1 MNKIYHLE
9 GIRGVGALIVFV
21 CHFQIVFMPEFYT
34 HLHWWL
40 VPHMRLGLVKFLVNF
55 VNLMI
60 VGNMFLHI
68 FWALS
73 AYVIFAK
80 FFKYNTQ
87 SSALLSNSVKR
98 YIRLMIPCAVSIFF
112 SYIIFKA
119 GLIYVRQIPVQT
131 LQQNLYLIPPSFL
144 HALKTSVWSTLFD
157 YDYFSSYNGPLWTIQ
172 REFYGSVFCYAL
184 FGVIGKSNNR
194 TWFYTIIFACVWVLK
209 IYWLNS
215 FLFGYLLCDIDFSDR
230 KDNSALA
237 RFVQNLDYYLT
248 KHQGVLLALFTVVY
262 VAGRVVIYRN
272 LERMDWVNCI
282 LSFLLILISLRAKV
296 ISELMKFKVFTS
308 LGKLSFG
315 LYVLHWPILCSLS
328 SWLYLRFALKSYPK
342 ALCLMAFSAAVCLAM
357 AWLFNRLVDQHAIK
371 LANKAANYIENLT
384 RYKTKEHPEE
394 ALVHEAV
401 LTK

>member
-1 MNKIYHLE
+1 MKKIYHLE

-34 HLHWWL
+34 RLHWWL

-73 AYVIFAK
+73 AYVLFAK

-87 SSALLSNSVKR
+87 NSALLSNSVKR

-119 GLIYVRQIPVQT
+119 GFIYVRQIPVQT

-184 FGVIGKSNNR
+184 FGVIDKSNNR
-194 TWFYTIIFACVWVLK
+194 TWFYALIFACVWVLK

-215 FLFGYLLCDIDFSDR
+215 FLFGYLLSDIDFSDR
-230 KDNSALA
+230 KDNSILA
-237 RFVQNLDYYLT
+237 RFIQNLDQYLT
-248 KHQGVLLALFTVVY
+248 KHQGILLTLFTVIY

-282 LSFLLILISLRAKV
+282 LSFLLILISLRAQIV
-296 ISELMKFKVFTS
+296 SELMKFKVFTS

-342 ALCLMAFSAAVCLAM
+342 ALCLMALSAAVCLAM
-357 AWLFNRLVDQHAIK
+357 AWLFNKLVDQHAIK
-371 LANKAANYIENLT
+371 LASKAANHIENLT
-384 RYKTKEHPEE
+384 KYKTKDQPRESLVREV
-394 ALVHEAV
+394 ALA
-401 LTK
+401 K